1 MVAAARLVALRTL
14 RSVHAQGLDLAAALD
29 RGRRTLSDD
38 RDRALAAE
46 IAIGTLRWRAAL
58 DHAIAWAGDR
68 NVGEF
73 DAVVLDILR
82 LTAYQLLHLDRVPA
96 SAAVDDAV
104 ELCRVQGHPR
114 ATGAV
119 NAILRRISRDRT
131 RVPMPGTDAPLAHLS
146 VTWSHPSWIAARW
159 LSRLGFETA
168 RAWMQFNN
176 APAPVTL
183 CANTSKT
190 TRIALAESL
199 NRLGV
204 TTRPCTYA
212 PDGLLVESGHPLSTP
227 LAGDGVFLA
236 QDEASQLVGAFAA
249 PQPGDRVVD
258 ACAAPGGKTA
268 QFASALG
275 GRGLLVAGDLR
286 PRRVRLLRETLSAAC
301 ITSVSLV
308 RHDVIQGLPFADV
321 FDCVVVDAPCS
332 SLGTIRR
339 DPDIRWKRREDDL
352 PRLADRQVRMLDRA
366 SGSVRPGGC
375 LVYATC
381 SSEPEENDGVVSAF
395 LTAHPGFALEDPR
408 SARVPVPRGVEAC
421 LDEHGCLRT
430 TPHQHGLEAFF
441 AARLRRRG

>member
-1 MVAAARLVALRTL
+1 
-14 RSVHAQGLDLAAALD
+14 
-29 RGRRTLSDD
+29 
-38 RDRALAAE
+38 
-46 IAIGTLRWRAAL
+46 
-58 DHAIAWAGDR
+58 
-68 NVGEF
+68 
-73 DAVVLDILR
+73 
-82 LTAYQLLHLDRVPA
+82 
-96 SAAVDDAV
+96 
-104 ELCRVQGHPR
+104 
-114 ATGAV
+114 V

-183 CANTSKT
+183 CANTLKT